1 MPHTRCA
8 PRAATQGGAS
18 DGAASDASGSRARG
32 RALSALGGGA
42 CDGGGRGRQCTHT
55 VRFGKKS
62 HAECAAF
69 SPDGQYLVTGHAP
82 AAVP

>member
-1 MPHTRCA
+1 MT
-8 PRAATQGGAS
+8 GV
-18 DGAASDASGSRARG
+18 
-32 RALSALGGGA
+32 
-42 CDGGGRGRQCTHT
+42 RGRQCTHT

-82 AAVP
+82 AAVPRRHVIRRASAAHMGGGGRQWRGHVWHAGGLLPH